1 VLNVGEI
8 KSWLSEKVTQT
19 ESSRD
24 TGLPAIEI
32 PRIPEPKPR
41 RRSGYT
47 IVLIGESGKPRQLEL
62 SALQLRLVGIGSLL
76 ALAVIVALSITA
88 GTLLMRPGGKTT
100 TAMVS
105 VDKSSSLRE
114 SASRTN
120 EKLPNDK
127 PGEKA
132 SASSAGQSV
141 SPIDAGR
148 ETVAEVRQLAPS
160 QSVQAPA
167 VAGETGAA
175 STGSLSEAG
184 VVPRESSN
192 VTRSVPE
199 TYGTSSGVPVGP
211 VASSKPPSQ
220 NIAATNIPSINFN
233 AQEVT
238 ATTDG
243 SNNGGNLSFRL
254 SKDKP
259 DLRFAG
265 YLFVFVEMEDS
276 RGENKIYVY
285 PRDARLGEG
294 DLPSDYKEGEG
305 IAFKFNSR
313 VELPYGDM
321 RSGSHLAR
329 VSILLYNETG
339 KIVFQRGFDRA
350 EMKIA
355 GGSKT
360 EKTDGSKP
368 KTEKKRQ
375 AL

>member
-8 KSWLSEKVTQT
+8 KSWLSEKVTRT
-19 ESSRD
+19 ELSRD
-24 TGLPAIEI
+24 TELPAIEI

-47 IVLIGESGKPRQLEL
+47 IVIIGESGKPRQLEL
-62 SALQLRLVGIGSLL
+62 TAVRLRLVGIGSLL
-76 ALAVIVALSITA
+76 ALVVIIALSITA
-88 GTLLMRPGGKTT
+88 GSLLLRPGGKTT
-100 TAMVS
+100 TSAVS
-105 VDKSSSLRE
+105 IDKSASSRE
-114 SASRTN
+114 AALRTN
-120 EKLPNDK
+120 ENLPNDK
-127 PGEKA
+127 QGGRV
-132 SASSAGQSV
+132 SASSNVESATS
-141 SPIDAGR
+141 IATER
-148 ETVAEVRQLAPS
+148 ETVAEVRQLGPS
-160 QSVQAPA
+160 LPVQAPA
-167 VAGETGAA
+167 VAGNIGAE
-175 STGSLSEAG
+175 SSGNLSESGG
-184 VVPRESSN
+184 VPKESSN
-192 VTRSVPE
+192 VTRSRPE
-199 TYGTSSGVPVGP
+199 SYGTSSGGPVGP
-211 VASSKPPSQ
+211 VVSSQPSSQ
-220 NIAATNIPSINFN
+220 NLPATNIPSISFN

-294 DLPSDYKEGEG
+294 DLPSDFKEGES

-313 VELPYGDM
+313 VELPYGDI

-339 KIVFQRGFDRA
+339 RIVFQRGFDRS
-350 EMKIA
+350 EMKVA

-360 EKTDGSKP
+360 EGAKSKTD
-368 KTEKKRQ
+368 KKRQ